1 MSQRPFRKF
10 NQGKKPLSTEQKI
23 EKFVLRNSDNGYF
36 TKISTISKK
45 FEISESRTWDIIGE
59 LLTEGKIESTHD
71 EFSGE
76 MKLCATGKTYVI
88 LNSEQKRKKITR
100 KKFQKKLKPKKT
112 NDEDI
117 MPSQCHPVI
126 KPKEN

>member
-10 NQGKKPLSTEQKI
+10 NQRKKPLTTEQKI
-23 EKFVLRNSDNGYF
+23 EKFVLRNSDNGHF

-45 FEISESRTWDIIGE
+45 FVISEDRTWDVVGE
-59 LLTEGKIESTHD
+59 LLTDGKIESTHD
-71 EFSGE
+71 EYSGE

-88 LNSEQKRKKITR
+88 LNSEQKRKKIQ
-100 KKFQKKLKPKKT
+100 QKSKPKKSK
-112 NDEDI
+112 DEDI

-126 KPKEN
+126 KPKYD